1 MSRKWLIVLLLLLAL
16 AVAVGAWVFWSQV
29 LWAFN
34 GFQTLDKDQLELWE
48 KRRDL
53 VWPVF
58 AAVGLGIWGIV
69 RLLWTQAATEEKTA
83 STQRAAEIIYLKTL
97 LQERKLPLVEH
108 AYTALAG
115 DYCADRQLLPDDWMP
130 TLYRHQAR
138 EKQAE
143 PTAAQGKP
151 VHYKDLLQAFKHYQ
165 RLVLLGEPGVIWLPK
180 TGHLKMRELEPQS
193 PRG

>member
-58 AAVGLGIWGIV
+58 AAVGFGIWGLV
-69 RLLWTQAATEEKTA
+69 R
-83 STQRAAEIIYLKTL
+83 S
-97 LQERKLPLVEH
+97 H
-108 AYTALAG
+108 
-115 DYCADRQLLPDDWMP
+115 
-130 TLYRHQAR
+130 
-138 EKQAE
+138 
-143 PTAAQGKP
+143 
-151 VHYKDLLQAFKHYQ
+151 F
-165 RLVLLGEPGVIWLPK
+165 
-180 TGHLKMRELEPQS
+180 
-193 PRG
+193 